1 MRFVSFKEAGTAEPR
16 LGFIVGDRVV
26 DLAAGIQATAG
37 MEDGVA
43 CPADMTGFIEAAA
56 SLIPAARVLAALAGR
71 DDLRDAVS
79 RPLAET
85 ELLAP
90 IPRPRKNVF
99 CVGRNYAAHAAE
111 GARAQGREVVVP
123 SIPEFFTKPP
133 TAVTGPESTVPLDP
147 AVTEKFDY
155 EVELGVV
162 IGATGKNIPRERA
175 MEHVFGFTIVND
187 FSARDLQRSH
197 GQWFKGKA
205 LDRSCALGPWIVHK
219 DDLPNFADLRITL
232 RVNGET
238 RQDSRTSNM
247 VHDVPAIIESLSRGL
262 TLEPGDIIAT
272 GTPEGV
278 GYAMDPPRFLRSGDV
293 VEAEIER
300 IGVLRNRIG

>member
-1 MRFVSFKEAGTAEPR
+1 MRFVSFKEAGAAEPR
-16 LGFIVGDRVV
+16 FGFIVGDRVV

-37 MEDGVA
+37 IENGVA
-43 CPADMTGFIEAAA
+43 CPADITGFIEAAA
-56 SLIPAARVLAALAGR
+56 SLIPAARVLAALVGR

-133 TAVTGPESTVPLDP
+133 TAVTGHESAVPLDP

-162 IGATGKNIPRERA
+162 IGTTGKNIP
-175 MEHVFGFTIVND
+175 
-187 FSARDLQRSH
+187 
-197 GQWFKGKA
+197 
-205 LDRSCALGPWIVHK
+205 
-219 DDLPNFADLRITL
+219 
-232 RVNGET
+232 
-238 RQDSRTSNM
+238 
-247 VHDVPAIIESLSRGL
+247 
-262 TLEPGDIIAT
+262 
-272 GTPEGV
+272 
-278 GYAMDPPRFLRSGDV
+278 
-293 VEAEIER
+293 
-300 IGVLRNRIG
+300 